1 MTPLPI
7 RALIHMVSAFAVE
20 NGLCLGQSLCSE
32 KSNEITAIP
41 QLLELLIIKGCSVA
55 IDAMGCQ
62 TEIAQQIIAKE
73 ADYILAVKDNQKEL
87 HTQVQKMF
95 NITKPSV
102 ISIDEDLGHGRVETR
117 KCSII
122 DDLTFFDSDKERK
135 CRKPM
140 VMNIGLFDNFYYP
153 II

>member
-41 QLLELLIIKGCSVA
+41 QLLELLIIKGCSVT
-55 IDAMGCQ
+55 IDAMGCH

-87 HTQVQKMF
+87 HTQVQKCL
-95 NITKPSV
+95 TLPS
-102 ISIDEDLGHGRVETR
+102 
-117 KCSII
+117 
-122 DDLTFFDSDKERK
+122 
-135 CRKPM
+135 PQ
-140 VMNIGLFDNFYYP
+140 
-153 II
+153 